1 MFNWF
6 KLAAG
11 TKLKLLKQ
19 CITVQKIFKLY
30 NSAGKCEENEKTCVF
45 KYCIVYTDHEIYL
58 KVMKPTSPL
67 VPIRLRNPDS
77 SFNLII

>member
-11 TKLKLLKQ
+11 TKPKLLNQ

-30 NSAGKCEENEKTCVF
+30 NSAGKCEENEKR
-45 KYCIVYTDHEIYL
+45 VYSVY
-58 KVMKPTSPL
+58 
-67 VPIRLRNPDS
+67 
-77 SFNLII
+77 

>member
-30 NSAGKCEENEKTCVF
+30 NSAGKCEENEKR
-45 KYCIVYTDHEIYL
+45 VYS
-58 KVMKPTSPL
+58 V
-67 VPIRLRNPDS
+67 N
-77 SFNLII
+77 